1 MKCFTRVK
9 SNVFAP
15 TSTDII
21 SQNMIYWQMSKH
33 YKRIKSARKVVDT
46 SAPSHSKFSSA
57 STRRGKKSSTECHS
71 SLSSDGSLRQ
81 GFHCSSETTDSALTH
96 TCEKYNPGPISGRE
110 QQEERPVPNA
120 KCRRPTKSCKHNTQ
134 STISLQCNVK
144 CCHNSITKSK
154 TCYKT
159 SERNS
164 INIHKKEKSSFDIM
178 EVHSK
183 DFISPSKPFK
193 PRILKT
199 DAEPRIRNLRVYY
212 PPRKKVH
219 HKRVMT
225 DVKENDFAEAD
236 EERCEVV
243 DQISTQTSAYSA
255 DSDSQSNWN
264 ADQEVQFLPNYT
276 FRKGKGKVASELS
289 SCDSAYNGGISSA
302 GESRG
307 SSPEQNRSHTLNTDL
322 RTNQESDISI
332 IRRNEDEINDATL
345 QFTNDIVNTIIKNN
359 TLSNSGIKNII
370 KLCMSEYE
378 GKLDKVKMIQEVKK
392 LMEQLDVEDED
403 VYEEKFLEKEPP
415 YRSFVRDKNCKN
427 TNVPKCNVVINSI
440 TGKTSPEETGICDP
454 FDDDLLLQEYR
465 SELRKL
471 DIDPENYFFPLS
483 SGVEMAVEYMCA
495 YPFTA
500 NTTSQDILEE
510 ELWLHPFKIDFSL
523 DTECKN
529 SKLQS
534 QVECDQDGLTD
545 EQLGK
550 FSCVN
555 DPDNISSSSTGNSS
569 RYLIRNNSDCQLQDI
584 EHLMDLQLGHQ
595 TALTSINKNS
605 ECSQIL
611 CLSEMVTECKLS
623 DV

>member
-57 STRRGKKSSTECHS
+57 STRRGKKQSTESHS
-71 SLSSDGSLRQ
+71 TLSSDGSLRL
-81 GFHCSSETTDSALTH
+81 GLHSSSDTKNCSSEC
-96 TCEKYNPGPISGRE
+96 TCEKYSPCSISGRE
-110 QQEERPVPNA
+110 QQEERPVSNS
-120 KCRRPTKSCKHNTQ
+120 KCRRTSKNCKHHTQ
-134 STISLQCNVK
+134 STGSQQCVVK
-144 CCHNSITKSK
+144 CCHNAVTKSK
-154 TCYKT
+154 TCYKI
-159 SERNS
+159 SERNHT
-164 INIHKKEKSSFDIM
+164 NIHKKEKSSYDIM
-178 EVHSK
+178 EIHSK
-183 DFISPSKPFK
+183 DFVSPSKPFK

-199 DAEPRIRNLRVYY
+199 DAEPRLRNLRVYY
-212 PPRKKVH
+212 PPRKKVL
-219 HKRVMT
+219 HKRVTT
-225 DVKENDFAEAD
+225 DVKENDLAGVS
-236 EERCEVV
+236 EEHCEVA
-243 DQISTQTSAYSA
+243 DQVSTQTSAYSA

-307 SSPEQNRSHTLNTDL
+307 SSPEQNRSHALNRDLGTD
-322 RTNQESDISI
+322 QESDITSCK
-332 IRRNEDEINDATL
+332 RHSQEMDDVYL

-359 TLSNSGIKNII
+359 TLSNNGIKNII

-392 LMEQLDVEDED
+392 LMKQLDVEDED
-403 VYEEKFLEKEPP
+403 IQEKFLEKKEPH
-415 YRSFVRDKNCKN
+415 RSYASDTNCKN
-427 TNVPKCNVVINSI
+427 TNVPKCNVMRNSI
-440 TGKTSPEETGICDP
+440 TGRISPEGTGMCDP

-465 SELRKL
+465 SELKKL
-471 DIDPENYFFPLS
+471 DIDTENFFFPLS
-483 SGVEMAVEYMCA
+483 SGVEMTVEYMCA

-500 NTTSQDILEE
+500 NSTNQDIFEE
-510 ELWLHPFKIDFSL
+510 ELWLHPFKMDFSL
-523 DTECKN
+523 DTDCKN
-529 SKLQS
+529 RKMQCR
-534 QVECDQDGLTD
+534 VESDEGGITD
-545 EQLGK
+545 EHFGL

-555 DPDNISSSSTGNSS
+555 GPNNINSNSTSNSRHVS
-569 RYLIRNNSDCQLQDI
+569 HSNSDFQLQDI
-584 EHLMDLQLGHQ
+584 EQLMDLQSGHQ
-595 TALTSINKNS
+595 IAHSSISENS